1 MMDGIRVGREFL
13 EDARVGM
20 EVVVTRVGIEVEG
33 LRVEGARVGMEVEG
47 AVGVF
52 ART

>member
-1 MMDGIRVGREFL
+1 M
-13 EDARVGM
+13 
-20 EVVVTRVGIEVEG
+20 EVEG

-47 AVGVF
+47 VVGVF